1 MFTEVPMFVHKISEQ
16 APLAPQP
23 TEKYCPG
30 HIQTA
35 ESVVYFHEPI
45 YKMFRKPENCRV

>member
-1 MFTEVPMFVHKISEQ
+1 MFTEVPMFVHKISEKSTHRR
-16 APLAPQP
+16 PSG
-23 TEKYCPG
+23 KYCPG

-35 ESVVYFHEPI
+35 ESVIYFYEPI